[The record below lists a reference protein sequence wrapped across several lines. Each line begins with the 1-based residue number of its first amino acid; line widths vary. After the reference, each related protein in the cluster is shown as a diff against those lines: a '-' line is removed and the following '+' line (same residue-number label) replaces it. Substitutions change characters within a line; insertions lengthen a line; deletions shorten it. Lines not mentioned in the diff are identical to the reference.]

1 MLAKISH
8 YKKTIFVAGTVAAIL
23 VVCIHLFV
31 AYRQPEVCSL
41 CGSGARER
49 YHAPVILNL
58 ATGQSNEMR
67 VYDPDLP
74 NSDLEI
80 AKVQNTG
87 TFSFASCAG
96 LVGRRDT
103 CSHTCTV
110 DIPKKTEGMKASNF
124 CSGCRELLEDYRKQG
139 FVLVDLYD
147 ESEIVVYGISEVSE
161 YEIRDY
167 KVTVSEQ
174 ADQAEFEVE
183 ILGQIEGLVFID

>member
-1 MLAKISH
+1 MKRWRSQG
-8 YKKTIFVAGTVAAIL
+8 KTLIAAGVVFALIL
-23 VVCIHLFV
+23 LLYIQSFW
-31 AYRQPEVCSL
+31 QPEVCAL
-41 CGSGARER
+41 CGSGTRER

-58 ATGQSNEMR
+58 STGQKSEML

-80 AKVQNTG
+80 AQIQTTG

-96 LVGRRDT
+96 LTGRRDT

-110 DIPKKTEGMKASNF
+110 DIPFETAKMKRSHF
-124 CSGCRELLEDYRKQG
+124 CISCRELLEDYKKQG
-139 FVLVDLYD
+139 YVLVDMYD
-147 ESEIVVYGISEVSE
+147 ESGLTVYGISETSE

-174 ADQAEFEVE
+174 VDRAGFEVE

>member
-1 MLAKISH
+1 MKRWGSQGKMLI
-8 YKKTIFVAGTVAAIL
+8 VAGVVFALIL
-23 VVCIHLFV
+23 MLYIQSFM
-31 AYRQPEVCSL
+31 QPEVCAL
-41 CGSGARER
+41 CGSGTRER

-58 ATGQSNEMR
+58 STGQKSEMR

-80 AKVQNTG
+80 AQIQTTG

-96 LVGRRDT
+96 LTGRRDT

-110 DIPKKTEGMKASNF
+110 DIPFETAKMKRSHF
-124 CSGCRELLEDYRKQG
+124 CTSCRDLLEEYKKQG
-139 FVLVDLYD
+139 YVLVDMYD
-147 ESEIVVYGISEVSE
+147 ESELTVYDTSE

-174 ADQAEFEVE
+174 VDRAGFEVE

>member
-1 MLAKISH
+1 ML
-8 YKKTIFVAGTVAAIL
+8 VAAGVFFAL
-23 VVCIHLFV
+23 VLVLCIQSFKQPDVC
-31 AYRQPEVCSL
+31 AL

-58 ATGQSNEMR
+58 STGLKNEMR
-67 VYDPDLP
+67 VYDTDFP

-80 AKVQNTG
+80 SQIQTTG

-96 LVGRRDT
+96 LTGRRDT

-110 DIPKKTEGMKASNF
+110 DVPFEADTMKRSHF
-124 CSGCRELLEDYRKQG
+124 CNSCRDLLEDHKKQG
-139 FVLVDLYD
+139 YVLVDMYD
-147 ESEIVVYGISEVSE
+147 ENEIVVYGISEASE

-174 ADQAEFEVE
+174 ADQEEFEVE

>member
-1 MLAKISH
+1 MKIRKYQRSMLVAVG
-8 YKKTIFVAGTVAAIL
+8 IFFVLIL
-23 VVCIHLFV
+23 VVCIQTFK
-31 AYRQPEVCSL
+31 QPDECAL

-58 ATGQSNEMR
+58 STGQKNEMR
-67 VYDPDLP
+67 VYDTDLP

-80 AKVQNTG
+80 AQIQTTG

-96 LVGRRDT
+96 LTGRRDT

-110 DIPKKTEGMKASNF
+110 DVPFETGSMKQSLF
-124 CSGCRELLEDYRKQG
+124 CTSCRNLLQDYKKQG
-139 FVLVDLYD
+139 YVLVDMYD
-147 ESEIVVYGISEVSE
+147 ESKIFIYGISEASE